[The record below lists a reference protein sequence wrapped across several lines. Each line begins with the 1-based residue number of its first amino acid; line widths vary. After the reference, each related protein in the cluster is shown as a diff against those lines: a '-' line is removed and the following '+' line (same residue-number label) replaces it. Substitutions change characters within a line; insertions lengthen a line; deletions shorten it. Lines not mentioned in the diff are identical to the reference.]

1 MQDLTEFRDLV
12 AFIKADR
19 QAQKDKDA
27 RDGWTKFVS
36 LSMIFIAVLAA
47 VATQKSGG
55 FSSGVMKKL
64 NEATFNQA
72 AASDEWSLYEAKSIK
87 QSLVENQIDLLK
99 DVSVKDAKSIAALEA
114 KAKRYNSEKADIMKE
129 AQGLEA
135 KRDEAR
141 KAAERLSFL
150 GSQIALSST
159 IFQVAVALGGVCL
172 IMKKKGIWWISLT
185 LGTLATLQMIRV
197 LFFM

>member
-12 AFIKADR
+12 AFIKTDR
-19 QAQKDKDA
+19 QAQKDKEA
-27 RDGWTKFVS
+27 RDSWTKYVS

-55 FSSGVMKKL
+55 FSSDVMKKL
-64 NEATFNQA
+64 NEATFNQS
-72 AASDEWSLYEAKSIK
+72 AASDQWSLYEAKSIK

-99 DVSVKDAKSIAALEA
+99 DVSAKDAKAIASLEA
-114 KAKRYNSEKADIMKE
+114 KAKRYNSEKAEIMKE
-129 AQGLEA
+129 AKGLET
-135 KRDEAR
+135 KRDQAR
-141 KAAERLSFL
+141 KDAERLSFL
-150 GSQIALSST
+150 GSEIALACT

-185 LGTLATLQMIRV
+185 LSALATLQMIRV
-197 LFFM
+197 LYYL

>member
-72 AASDEWSLYEAKSIK
+72 AASDQWSLYEAKSIK

>member
-27 RDGWTKFVS
+27 RDSWTKFVS

-72 AASDEWSLYEAKSIK
+72 AASDQWSLYEAKSIK

-99 DVSVKDAKSIAALEA
+99 DVSAKDAKSLAALEA

>member
-72 AASDEWSLYEAKSIK
+72 AASDQWSLYEAKSIK

-99 DVSVKDAKSIAALEA
+99 DVSVKYAKSIAALEA

>member
-72 AASDEWSLYEAKSIK
+72 AASDQWSLYEAKSIK

-185 LGTLATLQMIRV
+185 LGTLATLQLSLIHI
-197 LFFM
+197 

>member
-47 VATQKSGG
+47 IATQKSGG

-72 AASDEWSLYEAKSIK
+72 AASDQWSLYEAKSIK

-99 DVSVKDAKSIAALEA
+99 DVSVKDTKSIAALEA

-141 KAAERLSFL
+141 KAAERLSSL
-150 GSQIALSST
+150 GSQIALSCT

-185 LGTLATLQMIRV
+185 LGTLATLQMIHV

>member
-12 AFIKADR
+12 SFIKADR

-72 AASDEWSLYEAKSIK
+72 AASDQWSLYEAKSIK

>member
-72 AASDEWSLYEAKSIK
+72 AASDQWSLYEAKSIK

-172 IMKKKGIWWISLT
+172 IIKKKGIWWISLT